1 MSITET
7 NGTSFLFLNQTTDGN
22 SSPLAIQFGNK
33 VAVVKVWGTFAG
45 ASIKLQSLAPQ
56 TSPAVW
62 IDIPD
67 INGNVMNFTGNGQRT
82 LRYIVPNE
90 QVRAVQ
96 SGSAGGTTLN
106 VSLELT

>member
-7 NGTSFLFLNQTTDGN
+7 SGTSFLFVNQTTDGN
-22 SSPLAIQFGNK
+22 SQPLAVQYSNR
-33 VAVVKVWGTFAG
+33 VAVIKVWGTFAG
-45 ASIKLQSLAPQ
+45 ASMKLQSLAPQ
-56 TSPAVW
+56 TNPAVW

-67 INGNVMNFTGNGQRT
+67 TNGNVMNFTVNAQRI

-96 SGSAGGTTLN
+96 SSSGGGTTLN